1 MSIFLILLAAGES
14 KRLKSS
20 VPKPYITVNKKK
32 LLEHALNSFRNFRA
46 IKKTV
51 IVYNKKHKKHLN
63 KLNLKNILKITGGK
77 TRQES
82 TFGALNKI
90 KKMNCKKVL
99 IHDAARPFPSKKI
112 INEIIKKL
120 RTNHAVVPIIKV
132 IDATKRVKK
141 KIIFKNI
148 KRNSLRFSQTPQ
160 GFTFKKIY
168 EKHKKNINTLFDD
181 DSALFTDDG
190 EKVVSINGS
199 KTNLKITDKEDLDI
213 FKSLTKGK
221 NYSGIGFDVHRLV
234 IGKKLYLGGIK
245 IPFVLGLKGH
255 SDADPVL
262 HALIDSLLGACR
274 LGDIGKLFSD
284 KNNKYKNIR
293 STFLLRKII
302 ELIKSKNFSINNID
316 INIIAQKPKV
326 KKYSKKM
333 IQKISSLC
341 EINPNEINNNI
352 DVVIDAKVPGA
363 NLIYP
368 IPKKVTNNKFILLII
383 FGYRGYNLRCYR
395 ISFSN

>member
-20 VPKPYITVNKKK
+20 VPKPYITVNNKK
-32 LLEHALNSFRNFRA
+32 LLEHALNSFRDFRA

-51 IVYNKKHKKHLN
+51 IVYNKNHKKHLN
-63 KLNLKNILKITGGK
+63 KLNPKNALKISGGK

-82 TFGALNKI
+82 TFEALKKI

-99 IHDAARPFPSKKI
+99 IHDAARPFSSKKI

-132 IDATKRVKK
+132 NDATKRVNK

-148 KRNSLRFSQTPQ
+148 KRKSLRFSQTPQ

-168 EKHKKNINTLFDD
+168 EKHKKNINTSVDD

-190 EKVVSINGS
+190 EKVISINGS
-199 KTNLKITDKEDLDI
+199 KTNLKITDKEDLNI
-213 FKSLTKGK
+213 FKSLIKGK
-221 NYSGIGFDVHRLV
+221 SYSGIGFDVHRLV
-234 IGKKLYLGGIK
+234 KGRKLYLGGIK

-255 SDADPVL
+255 SDGDSVL

-284 KNNKYKNIR
+284 KNKKYKNIR
-293 STFLLRKII
+293 STVLLRKVI

-316 INIIAQKPKV
+316 INIIAQKPKI

-333 IQKISSLC
+333 IQTISKLC
-341 EINPNEINNNI
+341 GINPNQINI
-352 DVVIDAKVPGA
+352 KGKTTEKLGLIGKGKAIASEVITS
-363 NLIYP
+363 
-368 IPKKVTNNKFILLII
+368 VTK
-383 FGYRGYNLRCYR
+383 YD
-395 ISFSN
+395 

>member
-20 VPKPYITVNKKK
+20 VPKPYITVNNKK
-32 LLEHALNSFRNFRA
+32 LLEHALNSFRDFRA

-63 KLNLKNILKITGGK
+63 KLNPKNTLKIAGGK

-82 TFGALNKI
+82 TFKALKKI

-132 IDATKRVKK
+132 NDATKRVEK

-168 EKHKKNINTLFDD
+168 EKHKKNMNTSVDD

-213 FKSLTKGK
+213 FKSLIKGK
-221 NYSGIGFDVHRLV
+221 SYSGIGFDVHRLV
-234 IGKKLYLGGIK
+234 KGRKLYLGGIK
-245 IPFVLGLKGH
+245 IPFVSGLKGH

-284 KNNKYKNIR
+284 KNKKYKNIR
-293 STFLLRKII
+293 STILLRKVI
-302 ELIKSKNFSINNID
+302 ELIKSKNFSISNID
-316 INIIAQKPKV
+316 INIIAQKPKI

-333 IQKISSLC
+333 IQTISKLC
-341 EINPNEINNNI
+341 EINPNEINI
-352 DVVIDAKVPGA
+352 KGKTTEKLGLIGKGKAIASEVITSVIKYD
-363 NLIYP
+363 
-368 IPKKVTNNKFILLII
+368 
-383 FGYRGYNLRCYR
+383 
-395 ISFSN
+395 

>member
-20 VPKPYITVNKKK
+20 VPKPYITVNNKK
-32 LLEHALNSFRNFRA
+32 LLEHALNSFRDFRA

-63 KLNLKNILKITGGK
+63 KLNPKNTLKIAGGK

-82 TFGALNKI
+82 TFKALKKI

-132 IDATKRVKK
+132 NDATKRVEK

-148 KRNSLRFSQTPQ
+148 KRNSLRFSKTPQ
-160 GFTFKKIY
+160 GFTFKKKY
-168 EKHKKNINTLFDD
+168 EKHKKNMNTSVDD

-213 FKSLTKGK
+213 FKSLIKGK

-234 IGKKLYLGGIK
+234 KGKKLYLGGIK

-284 KNNKYKNIR
+284 KNKKYKNIR
-293 STFLLRKII
+293 STILLRRVI

-316 INIIAQKPKV
+316 INIIAQKPKI
-326 KKYSKKM
+326 KKYSRKM
-333 IQKISSLC
+333 IQTISKLC
-341 EINPNEINNNI
+341 EINPNQINI
-352 DVVIDAKVPGA
+352 KGKTTEKLGLIGKEKAIASEVITS
-363 NLIYP
+363 LI
-368 IPKKVTNNKFILLII
+368 KNDE
-383 FGYRGYNLRCYR
+383 
-395 ISFSN
+395 

>member
-1 MSIFLILLAAGES
+1 MSIFLILLAAGEG

-20 VPKPYITVNKKK
+20 VPKPYITVNNKK
-32 LLEHALNSFRNFRA
+32 LLEHALNSFRDFRT

-63 KLNLKNILKITGGK
+63 KLNTKNTLKIAGGK

-82 TFGALNKI
+82 TFKALKKI

-132 IDATKRVKK
+132 NDATKRVEK

-168 EKHKKNINTLFDD
+168 EKHKKNMNTSVDD

-213 FKSLTKGK
+213 FKSLIKGK
-221 NYSGIGFDVHRLV
+221 SYFGIGFDVHRLV
-234 IGKKLYLGGIK
+234 KGRKLYLGGIK

-255 SDADPVL
+255 SDADPVI
-262 HALIDSLLGACR
+262 HALIDSLLGACK

-284 KNNKYKNIR
+284 KNKKYKNIR
-293 STFLLRKII
+293 STILLGKVI

-316 INIIAQKPKV
+316 INIIAQKLKI

-333 IQKISSLC
+333 IQTISKLC
-341 EINPNEINNNI
+341 EINPNEINI
-352 DVVIDAKVPGA
+352 KGKTTEKLGLIGKGKAIASEVITSVIKYD
-363 NLIYP
+363 
-368 IPKKVTNNKFILLII
+368 
-383 FGYRGYNLRCYR
+383 
-395 ISFSN
+395 